1 MANDTGAFGLKP
13 IRMAD
18 GTPWN
23 SAVEKVYISS
33 SYATA
38 LYIGSPVLL
47 SPTLAEKDTTGEH
60 QTVNIAVVDSGIWYG
75 VIVGFE
81 PSPTNLNLLYNPA
94 STERYAYVA
103 KGPDVVYLIRGDGGG
118 TPSKV
123 FPGQNAAAIATAAGS
138 TSTGLSGW
146 HLDEGTSTAPTTT
159 QTLPMTILRVHQR
172 ADNVLGDNAL
182 YEVRLTTQ
190 RLAAGDTL
198 GITAS

>member
-23 SAVEKVYISS
+23 GAVEKVYISS

-47 SPTLAEKDTTGEH
+47 TPTLAEKDTTGEH
-60 QTVNIAVVDSGIWYG
+60 QTVNLAVATSGIYYG
-75 VIVGFE
+75 VIIGFE
-81 PSPTNLNLLYNPA
+81 PSPTNLGLMYNPA
-94 STERYAYVA
+94 STERYAYIS
-103 KGPDVVYLIRGDGGG
+103 KGEDTVYLARGDGSGS
-118 TPSKV
+118 PSKV
-123 FPGQNAAAIATAAGS
+123 FPGQNAAMVATSAGS
-138 TSTGLSGW
+138 TATGLSGW
-146 HLDEGTSTAPTTT
+146 HLDETTPTTT
-159 QTLPMTILRVHQR
+159 QTLPLTILRVHQV
-172 ADNVLGDNAL
+172 ANNTLGDNAL
-182 YEVRLTTQ
+182 YEVRLTTT